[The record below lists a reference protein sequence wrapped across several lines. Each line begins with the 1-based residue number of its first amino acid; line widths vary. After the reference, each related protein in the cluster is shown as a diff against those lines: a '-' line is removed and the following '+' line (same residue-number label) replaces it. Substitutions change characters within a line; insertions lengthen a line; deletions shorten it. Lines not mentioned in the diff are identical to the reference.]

1 MTVPWN
7 RTAPQN
13 EGFAPDLTRKL
24 EELVTA
30 GQLPPVHAIVLARHG
45 KLLLDRYFAGED
57 QQIGYDSIG
66 RITFTGTTLH
76 DLRSVTKSV
85 VGLLYGIALERGL
98 VPALDAPLVDAFPE
112 YPDLAADPAR
122 RRLTTAHA
130 LSMTLGLE
138 WDESLPYTDPR
149 NSEIAMEMAADR
161 YRFTLDRDI
170 VAAPGE
176 RWIYSGGA
184 VALIG
189 ALIERGSGQRLHD
202 FARDALFLPLGIDQS
217 EWFAGS
223 DGVYS
228 AAAGLRLGALDLLR
242 IGSMLADGGRYEGR
256 QIVPSSWLEQ
266 SWTRRTDTV
275 WGQAYGY
282 LWYLGRAT
290 PPAFPEGTPSAAGYG
305 NGGQRLFVL
314 PEAGV
319 ACVILAGLYD
329 TPGGEL
335 GPEWIWREL
344 ILPNFVG

>member
-1 MTVPWN
+1 MAATWD

-13 EGFAPDLTRKL
+13 EGFAPDLAEKL
-24 EELVTA
+24 DALVA
-30 GQLPPVHAIVLARHG
+30 DGQLPPVHAIALSRHG
-45 KLLLDRYFAGED
+45 ILLLDRYFTGED

-66 RITFTGTTLH
+66 RIDFTGATLH
-76 DLRSVTKSV
+76 DLRSVTKSI

-98 VPALDAPLVDAFPE
+98 VPALEAPLIDAFPE
-112 YPDLAADPAR
+112 YPDLTMDLAR
-122 RRLTTAHA
+122 RRLTVAHA

-161 YRFTLDRDI
+161 YRFTLDRAI
-170 VAAPGE
+170 VDEPGG

-189 ALIERGSGQRLHD
+189 ALIERGSGQSLPD
-202 FARDALFLPLGIDQS
+202 FARDALFLPLGIEQS
-217 EWFAGS
+217 QWFAGD

-228 AAAGLRLGALDLLR
+228 AAAGLRLGALDLLSV
-242 IGSMLADGGRYEGR
+242 GAMLANGGRHGGR
-256 QIVPSSWLEQ
+256 QIVPPSWLEH
-266 SWTRRTDTV
+266 SWTRRADTV

-282 LWYLGRAT
+282 LWYLGRPT
-290 PPAFPEGTPSAAGYG
+290 PPAFPGGTPSVAGYG

-314 PEAGV
+314 PQVGI

-329 TPGGEL
+329 TPGAEE

-344 ILPNFVG
+344 ILPNFTG